1 MRSFKTEYH
10 FCEIDHFYKI
20 TLLPMC
26 VCITLNSLPMSHWLV
41 DEFSDENNCS
51 DDTSH
56 KTDSTN
62 DDVEIGKTHHG
73 TVAKNLK

>member
-1 MRSFKTEYH
+1 
-10 FCEIDHFYKI
+10 
-20 TLLPMC
+20 MC